1 MQKISAIPYGLEKCM
16 AFTTN
21 KNLFFVGSMTFMNYS
36 LVALVKNLLDN
47 DFTYLPQE
55 LTG

>member
-1 MQKISAIPYGLEKCM
+1 MQKISVIPYGLEKCM

-21 KNLFFVGSMTFMNYS
+21 KNLFFIGSMTFMNYS
-36 LVALVKNLLDN
+36 LVPLVKNLLDN